1 LIVVMNVVSVKEEN
15 KEAFEQTFRGRESH
29 VHKAEGFASFE
40 LLRRDVEGEYV
51 VLSRWESEE
60 TYKAWRDSDLFKKS
74 HRHANGEL
82 AFDSRVRN
90 YDVIDIRVPV
100 S

>member
-1 LIVVMNVVSVKEEN
+1 LIVVMNVVSVKDEN
-15 KEAFEQTFRGRESH
+15 KEAFEETFRGRESH
-29 VHKAEGFASFE
+29 VGRAEGFVSFE

-60 TYKAWRDSDLFKKS
+60 TYKAWRESDMFKKS

-82 AFDSRVRN
+82 AFNSRVRN
-90 YDVIDIRVPV
+90 YDVIDTRVPV